1 MNKRLFFTYGI
12 LISFSF
18 LFGCS
23 SSTAINDFFGIEMP
37 PSEVDYFKIVGYT
50 ETSGISYQ
58 STRNMNPDLYA
69 WAGLEGTNIR
79 IKITNNSDEPIET
92 NYEIDQYLLVEKEG
106 NEFILNKGS
115 KIEYTNFDPIEPHSS
130 IELVLE
136 LPKDYWKTVG
146 AKQNP
151 DYMKAFTREQS
162 TLVFNKEKTKS
173 IQIKLG
179 YTKTIILKPVT
190 EITK

>member
-1 MNKRLFFTYGI
+1 MSKRLFFTFGI
-12 LISFSF
+12 ILSFSF
-18 LFGCS
+18 LIGCS
-23 SSTAINDFFGIEMP
+23 SSSAINDFFGIEMP

-79 IKITNNSDEPIET
+79 IKITNNSDEPIEV
-92 NYEIDQYLLVEKEG
+92 NYETDQFLLVEKDG

-115 KIEYTNFDPIEPHSS
+115 RIEYTDFDPIRPNSS

-146 AKQNP
+146 AMQNP
-151 DYMKAFTREQS
+151 DYMKDFTKEQS
-162 TLVFNKEKTKS
+162 TVMFDKEKIKS

-190 EITK
+190 ELTK